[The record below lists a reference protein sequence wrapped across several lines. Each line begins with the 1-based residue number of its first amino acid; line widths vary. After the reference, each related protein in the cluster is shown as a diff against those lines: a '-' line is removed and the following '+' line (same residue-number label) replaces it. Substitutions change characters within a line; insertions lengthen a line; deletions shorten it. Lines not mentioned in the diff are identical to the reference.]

1 MGCTR
6 DANYQNP
13 KGTNQIIRKKK
24 TNLFYPPNFTPIV
37 YKLSQYSSMQG
48 DYTVVYITGQNFY
61 PSCIGSTVVN
71 FNTRFTHLPVLFHS
85 PFLLSFV
92 VPVDADVGEN
102 KIYVVNSYNA
112 NFKGRNYSSNINDGM
127 NYSNAIS
134 YKIEGRPEL

>member
-13 KGTNQIIRKKK
+13 QGTNQITRKKK

-37 YKLSQYSSMQG
+37 DSFSRYTSVQG
-48 DYTVVYITGQNFY
+48 DYTVVYIRGKNFY
-61 PSCIGSTVVN
+61 PSCIGSTVVR
-71 FNTRFTHLPVLFHS
+71 FNTRFKSLPVIFHS

-102 KIYVVNSYNA
+102 IIYLVNSYNA
-112 NFKGRNYSSNINDGM
+112 NFKGRNYTTSNDST
-127 NYSNAIS
+127 NYSNSIR
-134 YKIEGRPEL
+134 YIIEPRPE